1 MAKVM
6 NRTGRR
12 YMHKTLLWLLALVF
26 AVFYPM
32 MISIYVFLPLFIGV
46 AGYILILG
54 IEQKRVSFIVI
65 PLLYL
70 INMDVNLSL
79 PFFIISIAIMIVYL
93 FFYPYFSQLRRC
105 RFCVPLLTVFMVDIV
120 YLGLL
125 LGYDFVFN
133 TESIVLDDILL
144 YPLVVDLL
152 VAVIL

>member
-1 MAKVM
+1 
-6 NRTGRR
+6 
-12 YMHKTLLWLLALVF
+12 MHKTLLWLLALVF